1 MTKPILQRVMTL
13 IETTNVDSVRACAA
27 ASILRRL
34 TGTGTEA
41 EKMAGVSGNLKHLT
55 TDEVERVLAAIEALV

>member
-1 MTKPILQRVMTL
+1 MTKPILQRVLTL
-13 IETTNVDSVRACAA
+13 IETVTVDSNPAVAA

-41 EKMAGVSGNLKHLT
+41 EKMAGISGNLKDLHP
-55 TDEVERVLAAIEALV
+55 EQVERVVAAIEALV